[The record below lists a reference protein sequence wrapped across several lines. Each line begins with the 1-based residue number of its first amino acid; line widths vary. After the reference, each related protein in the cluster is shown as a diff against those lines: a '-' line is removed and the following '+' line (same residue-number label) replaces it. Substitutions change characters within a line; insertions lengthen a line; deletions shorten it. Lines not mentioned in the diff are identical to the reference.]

1 MKNKEKYPN
10 TDDALKAFAEH
21 NKHCKCGCSFEV
33 WLDMDDSPRM
43 RKLGAAFAGMMAGSL
58 ILGGLVDS
66 LGDAVKGGNKHEEPK
81 PEKPLDDERITGVEC
96 PICHSKN
103 GRIET
108 CFVGSYFVCEDC
120 KAFIDREVKSGKL
133 KSIADSKSFIAD
145 LCTKNK
151 KA

>member
-21 NKHCKCGCSFEV
+21 NKHCKCGCSFEE

-43 RKLGAAFAGMMAGSL
+43 RDLGAAFAGMVAGSL
-58 ILGGLVDS
+58 LLGGLVDNIRN
-66 LGDAVKGGNKHEEPK
+66 DAKGGNKPEEPK
-81 PEKPLDDERITGVEC
+81 PEKPLDDKVITGVEC
-96 PICHSKN
+96 PICHGTNGEISGFIEPMFWCNDCDVVISKRGMN
-103 GRIET
+103 P
-108 CFVGSYFVCEDC
+108 
-120 KAFIDREVKSGKL
+120 AL
-133 KSIADSKSFIAD
+133 KNTELSSLIAI